1 MMGLTDKL
9 TALDQYIWKG
19 YKKATQYANN
29 ALGWNKFDLA
39 RKSLT
44 GIDVSAI
51 GFWSYD
57 LMLGFKT
64 DSIADLI
71 ASLGSA
77 VAATGLT
84 MVGTYSYRKELGQRE
99 IIETRLAEN
108 WVIVPPRLKPWRPLE
123 LCSSVLFAGLG
134 MYSLTNKLEIPK
146 GMQISTEEWSAVM
159 GLTML
164 SIASMGGFYTSTSYF
179 SDQLMAPPKQK
190 KKILSTAV
198 NYLRNKLTPAAQP
211 QKDPAKLFIDETI
224 N

>member
-64 DSIADLI
+64 DSIADLK
-71 ASLGSA
+71 ASDI
-77 VAATGLT
+77 
-84 MVGTYSYRKELGQRE
+84 M
-99 IIETRLAEN
+99 
-108 WVIVPPRLKPWRPLE
+108 
-123 LCSSVLFAGLG
+123 
-134 MYSLTNKLEIPK
+134 NKTP
-146 GMQISTEEWSAVM
+146 
-159 GLTML
+159 
-164 SIASMGGFYTSTSYF
+164 
-179 SDQLMAPPKQK
+179 
-190 KKILSTAV
+190 KKIEA
-198 NYLRNKLTPAAQP
+198 
-211 QKDPAKLFIDETI
+211 DELAI
-224 N
+224 NAMLLLEKNNITQLIVTDNGSYHGFVHLHDLLKEGII

>member
-134 MYSLTNKLEIPK
+134 MYSLTNKLEIPQ
-146 GMQISTEEWSAVM
+146 GMQISPEEWSAFM
-159 GLTML
+159 GLMML
-164 SIASMGGFYTSTSYF
+164 NIASIQGFYTSKSYF